1 MYSLQRPTVKA
12 HYTFFQTLVCL
23 MLNDYVKHPWSF
35 MLCFQPQ
42 LTKCSLT
49 FWQNFLIE
57 TWMENWLNW
66 LLKSVCPDKSGVNYK
81 GTSTHINENTN
92 NNANNNNK
100 PKHENTKINTKTN
113 TITNKSVTGLGDR
126 VRCHLTVGTWAPP
139 CVSLSTSRLLRQAGE
154 RKKEREFKTCKNNRH
169 ICAVWWWEI

>member
-1 MYSLQRPTVKA
+1 
-12 HYTFFQTLVCL
+12 
-23 MLNDYVKHPWSF
+23 
-35 MLCFQPQ
+35 
-42 LTKCSLT
+42 
-49 FWQNFLIE
+49 
-57 TWMENWLNW
+57 MENWLNF
-66 LLKSVCPDKSGVNYK
+66 LLKSVFPDKSDVNYK

-92 NNANNNNK
+92 NNANHNNK
-100 PKHENTKINTKTN
+100 LKHENTKINTKTN

-169 ICAVWWWEI
+169 ICAV